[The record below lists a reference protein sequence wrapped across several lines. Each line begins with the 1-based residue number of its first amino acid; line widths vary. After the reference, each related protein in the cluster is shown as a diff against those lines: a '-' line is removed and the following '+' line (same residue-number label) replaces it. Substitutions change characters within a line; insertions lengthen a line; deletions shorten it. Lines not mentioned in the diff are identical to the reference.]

1 MTDIPFSKDNPP
13 RIFLFVKVYDIILR
27 TIIKIIGVRE
37 NIFMQKVDYKGTK
50 LQTVIVF
57 IATFSIIMACVY
69 FLSNYQEKQ
78 ERLKAKYTAE
88 STLHRVEE
96 QLNQYVVESNLI
108 KKLVESGHEVTEKE
122 FNALSKYMQDDKG
135 VIEAHELAKDGV
147 VSQVYPLKGNEE
159 ALGLDM
165 LNNPKRKK
173 EARLAKRT
181 GEYTIAG
188 PFELVQGGTGALLFN
203 PIYME
208 EGGQEDSF
216 WGFSILVINWEKF
229 IEEIELGKLES
240 AGYCYQIWKKDI
252 YTGEKIIIDESSH
265 KGYDDTL
272 EVTCEVPNDTWYFDI
287 VPKNGWLSKPQITF
301 GFFVAVFLALL
312 AAIGYWQ
319 FRMRRYKDE
328 KHARELEKSM
338 QKAQRA
344 NEAKTRFLFN
354 MSHDIRTPM
363 NAIIGF
369 SDLLERHLDDTE
381 KVSDYIA
388 KIKSS
393 SSFLLS
399 LINYVLEMSRIESGK
414 ATLKIEV
421 GNFEELV
428 DSLKAVFEADIE
440 KKKLCYTCH
449 TDIQHNYV
457 FCDRTKVRE
466 VLLNIVSNSM
476 KYTPEGGMVS
486 VDITENY
493 LEKERVTS
501 YTFVIEDTGI
511 GMSEEYLPH
520 IFEEF
525 TRERTST
532 ESKVI
537 GTGLGLPIVK
547 SLIELMHGSIHVES
561 EVGKGT
567 RTTIIL
573 SFPIAT
579 KEDFEKGKEQ
589 KEATFLAG
597 LKGRRILLAEDNDLN
612 AEIALTLLE
621 ESGFKVDRATDGMQ
635 CISILQ
641 EKPEGYYDVIL
652 MDIQMPNMDG
662 YKTTR
667 LIRQLQ
673 NKKASI
679 PIIAMTANAFDEDKQ
694 KALDAG
700 MNGHIAK
707 PIDTKILFQ
716 TLEQILRN

>member
-57 IATFSIIMACVY
+57 IVTFSIIMACVY

-108 KKLVESGHEVTEKE
+108 KKLVESGHDVTEKE
-122 FNALSKYMQDDKG
+122 FDALSKYMQDDKG

-229 IEEIELGKLES
+229 IEEIELENLES

-252 YTGEKIIIDESSH
+252 YTGKKIIIDESSH
-265 KGYDDTL
+265 KGCDDTL

-287 VPKNGWLSKPQITF
+287 VPKNGWISKPQIIF
-301 GFFVAVFLALL
+301 GFLVAVFLALL
-312 AAIGYWQ
+312 AAVGYWE
-319 FRMRRYKDE
+319 FRIRHYKDT
-328 KHARELEKSM
+328 KHALELEKSV

-369 SDLLERHLDDTE
+369 SDLLERHLDDKE

-421 GNFEELV
+421 GNFEELI

-440 KKKLCYTCH
+440 KKKLCYTCR

-476 KYTPEGGMVS
+476 KYTPEGGNIS

>member
-1 MTDIPFSKDNPP
+1 
-13 RIFLFVKVYDIILR
+13 
-27 TIIKIIGVRE
+27 
-37 NIFMQKVDYKGTK
+37 MQKVDYKGTK
-50 LQTVIVF
+50 LQTAIVF
-57 IATFSIIMACVY
+57 IAVFFIIMACVY

-108 KKLVESGHEVTEKE
+108 KKLVESGHEVTEAE
-122 FNALSKYMQDDKG
+122 FDALSKYMQDDKG

-147 VSQVYPLKGNEE
+147 VSQVYPLKSNEE

-203 PIYME
+203 PIYMK

-229 IEEIELGKLES
+229 IQEIELEKLES
-240 AGYCYQIWKKDI
+240 AGYYYQIWKKDI
-252 YTGEKIIIDESSH
+252 YTGEKIIIDESSQE
-265 KGYDDTL
+265 GCDDTL
-272 EVTCEVPNDTWYFDI
+272 EVTCKVPNDTWYFDI
-287 VPKNGWLSKPQITF
+287 VPKNGWISKPQIIF
-301 GFFVAVFLALL
+301 GFFVAIFLALL
-312 AAIGYWQ
+312 AAVGYWQ
-319 FRMRRYKDE
+319 FRIRRYKDE
-328 KHARELEKSM
+328 KHAKELEKSM

-369 SDLLERHLDDTE
+369 SDLLERHLDDKE
-381 KVSDYIA
+381 KAADYIA

-421 GNFEELV
+421 GYFEELV
-428 DSLKAVFEADIE
+428 DSLKAIFQTDIE
-440 KKKLCYTCH
+440 KKNLCYTCH
-449 TDIQHNYV
+449 TDIQHEYV

-476 KYTPEGGMVS
+476 KYTPEGGSIS

-561 EVGKGT
+561 KVGKGT
-567 RTTIIL
+567 RTTVNL

-579 KEDFEKGKEQ
+579 KEEFEKGKERQ
-589 KEATFLAG
+589 EANFLIG
-597 LKGRRILLAEDNDLN
+597 LTGKRILLAEDNDLN
-612 AEIALTLLE
+612 AEIAVTLLE
-621 ESGFKVDRATDGMQ
+621 ESGFSVDRVADGKQ
-635 CISILQ
+635 CISNLQ
-641 EKPEGYYDVIL
+641 EKPERYYDVIL

-662 YKTTR
+662 YKTTK
-667 LIRQLQ
+667 LIRRLQ
-673 NKKASI
+673 NKRAEI
-679 PIIAMTANAFDEDKQ
+679 PIVAMTANAFDEDKQ
-694 KALDAG
+694 KALDSG

-716 TLEQILRN
+716 ILENILRNNPL

>member
-1 MTDIPFSKDNPP
+1 
-13 RIFLFVKVYDIILR
+13 
-27 TIIKIIGVRE
+27 
-37 NIFMQKVDYKGTK
+37 MQKVDYKGTK

-57 IATFSIIMACVY
+57 IVTFSIIMACVY

-229 IEEIELGKLES
+229 IEEIELEKLES

-265 KGYDDTL
+265 KGCDDTL

-312 AAIGYWQ
+312 AAVGYWE
-319 FRMRRYKDE
+319 FRMRRYKDA
-328 KHARELEKSM
+328 KHAQELEKSM

-369 SDLLERHLDDTE
+369 SDLLERHLDDKE

-428 DSLKAVFEADIE
+428 DSLRAVFEADIE

-476 KYTPEGGMVS
+476 KYTPEGGNIS

-567 RTTIIL
+567 RTKIIL

-612 AEIALTLLE
+612 AEIAVTLLE

-641 EKPEGYYDVIL
+641 EKPEGYYDVVL

-673 NKKASI
+673 NKKANI

>member
-1 MTDIPFSKDNPP
+1 
-13 RIFLFVKVYDIILR
+13 
-27 TIIKIIGVRE
+27 
-37 NIFMQKVDYKGTK
+37 MQKVDYKGTK
-50 LQTVIVF
+50 LQTAIVF
-57 IATFSIIMACVY
+57 IAVFSIIMACVY

-108 KKLVESGHEVTEKE
+108 KKLVESGHEVTKAE
-122 FNALSKYMQDDKG
+122 FDALSKYMQDDKG

-147 VSQVYPLKGNEE
+147 VSQVYPIKNNEE

-229 IEEIELGKLES
+229 IQEIELEKLES
-240 AGYCYQIWKKDI
+240 AGYYYQIWKKDI
-252 YTGEKIIIDESSH
+252 YTGEKNIIDESSQE
-265 KGYDDTL
+265 GRDDTL
-272 EVTCEVPNDTWYFDI
+272 EVTCKVPNDTWYFDI
-287 VPKNGWLSKPQITF
+287 VPKNGWISKPQIIF
-301 GFFVAVFLALL
+301 GFFVAIFLALL

-319 FRMRRYKDE
+319 FRIRRYKDE
-328 KHARELEKSM
+328 KHAKELEKSM

-369 SDLLERHLDDTE
+369 SNLLERHLDDKE
-381 KVSDYIA
+381 KVADYIA

-421 GNFEELV
+421 GYFEELV

-440 KKKLCYTCH
+440 KKKLYYTCH
-449 TDIQHNYV
+449 TDIQHEYV
-457 FCDRTKVRE
+457 FCDQTKVRE
-466 VLLNIVSNSM
+466 VLLNIVSNSI
-476 KYTPEGGMVS
+476 KYTPEGGHIS

-493 LEKERVTS
+493 SEKERVTS
-501 YTFVIEDTGI
+501 YTFIIEDTGI

-561 EVGKGT
+561 EVGQGT
-567 RTTIIL
+567 KTTITL

-589 KEATFLAG
+589 KEATFLAR

-612 AEIALTLLE
+612 AEIAVTLLE
-621 ESGFKVDRATDGMQ
+621 ESGFKVERVVDGMQ
-635 CISILQ
+635 CISALQ

-662 YKTTR
+662 YKAAR

-673 NKKASI
+673 NKKADI

-700 MNGHIAK
+700 MNAHIAK